1 MMLLWTCNDTQWTYL
16 EIAQDWQSEQMS
28 DVEKQSCGVI
38 IKTDQS
44 ANSQR
49 YLPVFPELLDHHHSL
64 TS

>member
-1 MMLLWTCNDTQWTYL
+1 MMLLWAFNDTQWTYL

-28 DVEKQSCGVI
+28 DMEKQNCGVI

-44 ANSQR
+44 TNSQR
-49 YLPVFPELLDHHHSL
+49 YLRVFPELLDHHHSL